1 MIQKVPK
8 QSYKRSQMLCQV
20 MSTLYKIL
28 LLYMNTFSKCHEL
41 RPFHVT
47 DDVFE
52 SVKLHCHFINKPGST
67 LQFLS
72 ILHSSLVWT
81 QSTYIM
87 INWQSDVAVLR
98 SILFSE
104 EECTT
109 VSSINNNVIFSVTVP
124 SYGTLPRPGLQAS
137 CTKRSRDQCFL

>member
-20 MSTLYKIL
+20 MATIYKIL
-28 LLYMNTFSKCHEL
+28 LFYMNTFSNCHEL
-41 RPFHVT
+41 RRFHVT

-52 SVKLHCHFINKPGST
+52 SVKLHCHFINIPGST

-72 ILHSSLVWT
+72 ILHSFLVWA
-81 QSTYIM
+81 QSMYIM
-87 INWQSDVAVLR
+87 INWQSDVAILC

-104 EECTT
+104 EECTA
-109 VSSINNNVIFSVTVP
+109 VSLILSFLSPCLHTAP
-124 SYGTLPRPGLQAS
+124 
-137 CTKRSRDQCFL
+137 CHDQGQSQFKTTIM

>member
-20 MSTLYKIL
+20 MATIYKTL
-28 LLYMNTFSKCHEL
+28 LLYMNTFSNCHTL
-41 RPFHVT
+41 RRFHVT

-52 SVKLHCHFINKPGST
+52 SVKLHCHFINIPGST

-72 ILHSSLVWT
+72 ILHSFLVWT
-81 QSTYIM
+81 QSMYI
-87 INWQSDVAVLR
+87 IIIWQSDVAVLH

-104 EECTT
+104 DKCTA
-109 VSSINNNVIFSVTVP
+109 VSSINNNVICHRAFIWHLTTTRVILNLKP
-124 SYGTLPRPGLQAS
+124 Q
-137 CTKRSRDQCFL
+137 

>member
-20 MSTLYKIL
+20 MATIYKIL
-28 LLYMNTFSKCHEL
+28 LFYMNTFSNCHEL
-41 RPFHVT
+41 RRFHVT

-52 SVKLHCHFINKPGST
+52 SVKRHCHYINIPGST
-67 LQFLS
+67 LQFLP
-72 ILHSSLVWT
+72 ILHSFLVWT

-87 INWQSDVAVLR
+87 INWQSEVAVLR

-104 EECTT
+104 EECTA
-109 VSSINNNVIFSVTVP
+109 VSSINNNVIFSVTMP
-124 SYGTLPRPGLQAS
+124 SYGTLPRPGLFS
-137 CTKRSRDQCFL
+137 I

>member
-1 MIQKVPK
+1 
-8 QSYKRSQMLCQV
+8 MLCQV

-72 ILHSSLVWT
+72 ILHSFLVWT
-81 QSTYIM
+81 YSTYIM

-109 VSSINNNVIFSVTVP
+109 VQYHRLIIMLSFLSQCLHMAP
-124 SYGTLPRPGLQAS
+124 YHDQGYRPVALRGHMTNAS
-137 CTKRSRDQCFL
+137 FK